1 MTTNFSYGHSHIF
14 WDFIFRSIEDSDE
27 LDDNEKVITI
37 ISPWLRDISVGS
49 SNIPAED
56 LRDYLG
62 GYRGQ
67 LSKLSDVLIA
77 MKNELG
83 FQINILTLD
92 STDTVLPKSE
102 RTWLD
107 LEATMI
113 EKLVGLDRDNPNI
126 NVMKQ
131 LGVHAKMYVFPS
143 GALTGSVNLTN
154 AGLFLNGE
162 NLTRTDRDLD
172 HQGYRQI
179 CINAQAQLQGAV
191 SYYSG
196 FRVDNLVHLIP
207 EDELSERPLSGL
219 EHGKSNFPDPS
230 KNAEAY
236 IIPPKFMLGDIQNTG
251 SHIISEDEQFELHK
265 WCFWF
270 EKEMRNVVK
279 QYYFEFA
286 KRMNQWLETEHEAD
300 DLCQVWHKLLIVKQ
314 NGESLHDSAIKTF
327 KRSSW
332 DESDFLP
339 GSFPDISKFSPDEA
353 LIYGTVINDLWT
365 CIYGSENKPFSDH
378 SQPEGVN
385 LLDKS
390 LYFFTTQVLGLIPK
404 QTDDEKVKKFWY
416 KLEDYFWAIAWV
428 RNRHGHINGI
438 PRKRAIECQAALMK
452 FNNRVLKPFSQYMM
466 R

>member
-37 ISPWLRDISVGS
+37 ISPWLRDISVSS

-67 LSKLSDVLIA
+67 LSRLSDVLIA

-113 EKLVGLDRDNPNI
+113 EKLVGLDKDNPKI

-172 HQGYRQI
+172 NQGYRQI
-179 CINAQAQLQGAV
+179 CVNAQAQLQGAV

-196 FRVDNLVHLIP
+196 SRVDNLLHIVP
-207 EDELSERPLSGL
+207 EEELQERPIRHL
-219 EHGKSNFPDPS
+219 EQEKSNFPDPS
-230 KNAEAY
+230 KNSEAY
-236 IIPPKFMLGDIQNTG
+236 VIPPRLKLGDISNKG
-251 SHIISEDEQFELHK
+251 SFRISEEEQFELHR

-270 EKEMRNVVK
+270 EKEMRTVIK

-286 KRMNQWLETEHEAD
+286 KRMRAWIDTDYETSELSD
-300 DLCQVWHKLLIVKQ
+300 VWHKLLIVKQ
-314 NGESLHDSAIKTF
+314 HGESLHDSAIKTF

-332 DESDFLP
+332 DETDFLP
-339 GSFPDISKFSPDEA
+339 GAFPDIENFTPDEA
-353 LIYGTVINDLWT
+353 LIYGTFIDDLWT
-365 CIYGSENKPFSDH
+365 CIYGSKNKPFSDH
-378 SQPEGVN
+378 KGTK

-390 LYFFTTQVLGLIPK
+390 LYFFTTQVLGLPPK
-404 QTDDEKVKKFWY
+404 QTTEERVKKFWY
-416 KLEDYFWAIAWV
+416 QLEDYFEAIKWV
-428 RNRHGHINGI
+428 RNRHSHINGI
-438 PRKRAIECQAALMK
+438 PRDRAVDCQTALIK
-452 FNNRVLKPFSQYMM
+452 FNNRVLKPFSQYMS

>member
-1 MTTNFSYGHSHIF
+1 MTTNFSYGHSHVF

-196 FRVDNLVHLIP
+196 SRVDNLVHIIP
-207 EDELSERPLSGL
+207 ENELSERPLSGL
-219 EHGKSNFPDPS
+219 EQGKSNFLIRV
-230 KNAEAY
+230 K
-236 IIPPKFMLGDIQNTG
+236 MLK
-251 SHIISEDEQFELHK
+251 HISF
-265 WCFWF
+265 
-270 EKEMRNVVK
+270 R
-279 QYYFEFA
+279 
-286 KRMNQWLETEHEAD
+286 R
-300 DLCQVWHKLLIVKQ
+300 
-314 NGESLHDSAIKTF
+314 SLS
-327 KRSSW
+327 
-332 DESDFLP
+332 
-339 GSFPDISKFSPDEA
+339 
-353 LIYGTVINDLWT
+353 
-365 CIYGSENKPFSDH
+365 
-378 SQPEGVN
+378 
-385 LLDKS
+385 
-390 LYFFTTQVLGLIPK
+390 
-404 QTDDEKVKKFWY
+404 
-416 KLEDYFWAIAWV
+416 
-428 RNRHGHINGI
+428 
-438 PRKRAIECQAALMK
+438 
-452 FNNRVLKPFSQYMM
+452 
-466 R
+466 